1 MGGNILLGTLSK
13 FKTLTKFP
21 KGLEGQRESMLPEV
35 LNLSLQLKKK
45 APVVKLML
53 LI

>member
-21 KGLEGQRESMLPEV
+21 KELEGQRESILPKMP
-35 LNLSLQLKKK
+35 NLSLQVKKK